1 MRVSVP
7 VPEAAELPMVKIP
20 PLTTVPPEK
29 VFAPESATVP
39 PVAVTVAEA
48 PGAEANGAFRTTP
61 AEVVMTVAEVMAV
74 VMLLLIVMLV
84 PGVIAVM

>member
-1 MRVSVP
+1 
-7 VPEAAELPMVKIP
+7 MVKIP

-39 PVAVTVAEA
+39 PVAVTVAET
-48 PGAEANGAFRTTP
+48 PGAKANGAFRTTP
-61 AEVVMTVAEVMAV
+61 TLPVMVVPEAMAV